1 MRKRLC
7 LLAFFLPLAC
17 KGGFSENTGWNP
29 MPPADGGDAKAQALI
44 DQMWAAMGVI
54 PTYKTYGE
62 LRYTWDVIDNGKLIK
77 SENFYW
83 NRFEHRM
90 RWEENSAEGNMVAV
104 RVDLAKP
111 GHGIAYKAK
120 RNTGQGG
127 LQQASQTSGAG
138 LGTFERLPTAET
150 PRIEEGATKAF
161 LQTRRWLT
169 GPLMLRDKGVHV
181 KYSEAPDDTMAPDK
195 KKYLALVVTFDEGA
209 DAENPKDTVIWQID
223 PDTKLPVWMLWKQ
236 ADKEGFSAWT
246 QEDWKDVGGGLKLP
260 MSHKPFNGTQ
270 ELKFANVQL
279 NQRPDDDLYF
289 EAVNTGH

>member
-29 MPPADGGDAKAQALI
+29 VPPADGGDAKAQALI

-54 PTYKTYGE
+54 PAYKTYGE

-120 RNTGQGG
+120 R
-127 LQQASQTSGAG
+127 
-138 LGTFERLPTAET
+138 
-150 PRIEEGATKAF
+150 
-161 LQTRRWLT
+161 
-169 GPLMLRDKGVHV
+169 
-181 KYSEAPDDTMAPDK
+181 
-195 KKYLALVVTFDEGA
+195 
-209 DAENPKDTVIWQID
+209 
-223 PDTKLPVWMLWKQ
+223 
-236 ADKEGFSAWT
+236 
-246 QEDWKDVGGGLKLP
+246 
-260 MSHKPFNGTQ
+260 
-270 ELKFANVQL
+270 
-279 NQRPDDDLYF
+279 
-289 EAVNTGH
+289 